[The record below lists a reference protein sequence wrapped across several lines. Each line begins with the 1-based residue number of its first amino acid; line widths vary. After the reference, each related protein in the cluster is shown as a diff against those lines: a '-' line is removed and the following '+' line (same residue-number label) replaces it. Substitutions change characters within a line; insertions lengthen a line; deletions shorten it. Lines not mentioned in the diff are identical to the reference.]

1 MFNSE
6 GQAMSKNILP
16 IAMFLLMYAFS
27 YMGLIF
33 WIDAS
38 AIENEGRAL
47 ANENY
52 VRLIDANLKKIK
64 N

>member
-1 MFNSE
+1 
-6 GQAMSKNILP
+6 MSKNILP